1 MKLPIGYDN
10 FGKIIENKLDFVDKS
25 LFIQD
30 ILDDKATE
38 VAVITRPRRF
48 GKTFNLSMLHHFLAP
63 KVQGKDTQGLFDQL
77 KIAQAGEEYL
87 AHQGK
92 YPVISLTFKDL
103 KHDGFQTAYDKLYE
117 VIINLYDDYNELFDS
132 HQLTTNQ
139 KKFCEIIL
147 SRKASQAQLE
157 ISLQVLTECL
167 FKHYGQKPYLL
178 IDEYDIPLQAGYI
191 NNYYD
196 KIVSLVRN
204 LLSAA
209 LKSNPF
215 LQKAVITGILRV
227 AKESLFSGLNNIKVY
242 SVLSSQ
248 YSEYFGFTK
257 DEVDSLLRRA
267 KLEHKK
273 EEIQNWYNGYQV
285 GNTVIY
291 NPWSIVNCIQ
301 QGGELEPYWVN
312 TSDNKLVRDLL
323 IKSSEPFK
331 DQFELL
337 MRGEP
342 IERIIDEHMVF
353 GDLKVAES
361 GIWNL
366 LLMSG
371 YLKPVSYVKTD
382 QGKFYQ
388 LAIPNREVRNLYRQ
402 IIELWLSNGYG
413 IEWYNEFL
421 RSLLVGD
428 INNFK
433 EHLNRI
439 MLHTASTHDIA
450 KEPEAFYH
458 GLMLGLTASLYN
470 NYETKSNKESG
481 LGRYDFLIL
490 PKDIHKLGIILE
502 FKSINPSSQKKDF
515 EKTLA
520 ESLDV
525 AAAEALQQI
534 DRLHYIA
541 ELEQRGVKNILK
553 IGIAYCGKRFS
564 LAHAKV
570 TT

>member
-63 KVQGKDTQGLFDQL
+63 NVQGKDTQGLFDQL

-117 VIINLYDDYNELFDS
+117 VIINLYDDYTELFDS

-147 SRKASQAQLE
+147 NRKASQAQLE

-167 FKHYGQKPYLL
+167 FKHCGQKPYLL
-178 IDEYDIPLQAGYI
+178 IDEYDTPLQAGYI

-196 KIVSLVRN
+196 KMVSLVRN

-227 AKESLFSGLNNIKVY
+227 AKESLFSGLNNLKVY
-242 SVLSSQ
+242 SVLNSQ

-301 QGGELEPYWVN
+301 EGGELEPYWVN

-421 RSLLVGD
+421 RTLLVGD

-439 MLHTASTHDIA
+439 LLHTASSHDIA

-481 LGRYDFLIL
+481 FGRYDFLIL
-490 PKDIHKLGIILE
+490 PKDINKLGIILE
-502 FKSINPSSQKKDF
+502 FKSINHSSQKKDF

-520 ESLDV
+520 GSLDV
-525 AAAEALQQI
+525 AAAEALHQI